1 MKILKY
7 EKKKNGMYQVFFDNG
22 NDIDISEE
30 IILKYDLLLKKEADN
45 KLIDKMLEENKIYIG
60 YNLAIK
66 YISTKMRSK
75 KEIREHLSKKEID
88 KDSINE
94 IINILI
100 KNKYIDDDSY
110 AKAFVNDKILL
121 TNDGPYKIKNKLI
134 ELGINDNSINKAL
147 ELFDID
153 TQKEKIT
160 KIAKK
165 LVSTNRNKSASIL
178 RNKIIIYLVNLGYER
193 AIINSVLSTV
203 EIKNDKDIEKKEYE
217 KIYNKLSRKYSGKDL
232 DFRVRQKMYA
242 LGFTNNIEE

>member
-1 MKILKY
+1 
-7 EKKKNGMYQVFFDNG
+7 MYQVFFDNG

-193 AIINSVLSTV
+193 AIINSVLSTI

-232 DFRVRQKMYA
+232 EFRVRQKMYA

>member
-7 EKKKNGMYQVFFDNG
+7 EKKRNGMYQVFFDNG

-193 AIINSVLSTV
+193 AVINSVLSTI

-232 DFRVRQKMYA
+232 EFRVRQKMYA
-242 LGFTNNIEE
+242 LGFTNIEE

>member
-30 IILKYDLLLKKEADN
+30 IILKYGLLLKKEADN

-75 KEIREHLSKKEID
+75 KEIREHLAKKEID

-110 AKAFVNDKILL
+110 AKAFVNDKVLL
-121 TNDGPYKIKNKLI
+121 TNDGPFKIKSKLI
-134 ELGINDNSINKAL
+134 ELGINDNTIDKAL
-147 ELFDID
+147 EMFDVD
-153 TQKEKIT
+153 SQKEKIE

-165 LVSTNRNKSASIL
+165 MVSTNRNKSASIL
-178 RNKIIIYLVNLGYER
+178 RNKIILYLVNLGYER
-193 AIINSVLSTV
+193 AVINSVLSTI
-203 EIKNDKDIEKKEYE
+203 EIKNDKDIQKKEYE
-217 KIYNKLSRKYSGKDL
+217 KIYNKLSRKYSGSDL
-232 DFRVRQKMYA
+232 EFRVRQKMYA
-242 LGFTNNIEE
+242 LGFTNIEE

>member
-30 IILKYDLLLKKEADN
+30 IILKYGLLLKKEADN

-134 ELGINDNSINKAL
+134 ELGISDNSINKAL

-153 TQKEKIT
+153 TQKEKIE

-232 DFRVRQKMYA
+232 EFRVRQKMYA
-242 LGFTNNIEE
+242 LGFTNIEE